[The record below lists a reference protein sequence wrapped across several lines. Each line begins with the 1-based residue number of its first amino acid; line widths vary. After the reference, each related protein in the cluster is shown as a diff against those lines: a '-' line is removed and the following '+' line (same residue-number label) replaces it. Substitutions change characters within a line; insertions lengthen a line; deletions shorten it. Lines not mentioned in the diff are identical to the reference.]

1 MEQGARAHTGKF
13 TLEMLKN
20 KKQLRLLETHQWL
33 TINSDLNPVD
43 FVIWG
48 LLVQELW
55 RCLSITDLH
64 PLKKVIV
71 EEWSKIL
78 QETIHKCIASF
89 EPRLRRANE
98 VVFLPTSAFLEKD
111 KVKLLFSL
119 VWVMDI

>member
-1 MEQGARAHTGKF
+1 MEQGGRAHTGKF
-13 TLEMLKN
+13 TLEMLK
-20 KKQLRLLETHQWL
+20 KTHQWL

-64 PLKKVIV
+64 SLKKVIV